1 MNNYEMEWIERKELL
16 KSSLIFGT
24 IVSFLFILFFSITNS
39 AINSIGD
46 VFEAFTA
53 FLFFALVFTA
63 TMIVVKMIKKG
74 GVGQGIFITLLYGVW
89 TAAKNAFAGSM
100 LGVALG
106 VLIMIVFFWLFLI
119 VVAIYAIYVPIS
131 SIYYYTMYKKQKA

>member
-63 TMIVVKMIKKG
+63 TMIVVKMIKRG